1 MCPKVQKP
9 AELSTGLLIPLPLLD
24 SRTQSSGWREQ
35 RLGEVDLFLCQ
46 FPYEE
51 TEVPIREGF
60 PLQGS
65 QGPIARE
72 SKARN

>member
-35 RLGEVDLFLCQ
+35 RLLCQ